1 MLKTMFNPPDVSG
14 GKNLFKQTA
23 LLISL
28 ALLTVAG
35 LCAQTSI
42 TVYNQN
48 FATVR
53 TTLTIPLKKGENLF
67 SYSNIPSAIE
77 PTSVHLT
84 PIKKSDK
91 IVIAL
96 QNFEYDLAN
105 TQKIL
110 NKYLDKEIEIITK
123 SGELFSG
130 ILKSFDHENIVIQRR
145 EDKGINMIHCGEIQN
160 INLEKMPE
168 NFYTK
173 PTLNWELISNKSG
186 DCETKLSY
194 ITRDISWDA
203 QYVGVLS
210 SDDKKLNL
218 SSWISLDNRSGKAYK
233 QVDLKLMAGEV
244 HLAPGYKPPRYAEGL
259 EMVTAK
265 GGVPEVVEKEFFE
278 YHLYTVK
285 NRKIDINNNQ
295 QKQISLFDPT
305 DVSVEKIFRYDC
317 NPSGDV
323 DVSIKFKNEEEYG
336 LGIPLPKGKVRIFKK
351 ESEDEEEFIG
361 ADNINHTPK
370 NEEVELKVGTAFD
383 IKGKFTTTLS
393 ERPTKNTRR
402 ETYEIELRNRKKE
415 DVVIEVIKGLGRN
428 WKIEESDEKYEKKDA
443 FTIQFNIQVPAEQE
457 KKFSFTVLY
466 KY

>member
-1 MLKTMFNPPDVSG
+1 MKGIIKT
-14 GKNLFKQTA
+14 TI
-23 LLISL
+23 LLISAVL
-28 ALLTVAG
+28 FVETTNLIG
-35 LCAQTSI
+35 ETSI

-48 FATVR
+48 FATVK
-53 TTLTIPLKKGENLF
+53 TDLTISLKKGINH
-67 SYSNIPSAIE
+67 YSLSDIPSSIE

-84 PIKKSDK
+84 PLKKSDK
-91 IVIAL
+91 LVIAL

-105 TQKIL
+105 TNKIL
-110 NKYLDKEIEIITK
+110 DKYLDGEIEIVAK
-123 SGELFSG
+123 NGELFSG
-130 ILKSFDHENIVIQRR
+130 VLKSFDGENIVIQ
-145 EDKGINMIHCGEIQN
+145 KKNGQGINMINRKEIQN

-173 PTLNWELISNKSG
+173 PTLNWELFSDKSG
-186 DCETKLSY
+186 DRQTKLSY
-194 ITRDISWDA
+194 ITQDMSWDA

-210 SDDKKLNL
+210 FDGKKLNL
-218 SSWISLDNRSGKAYK
+218 ASWISLNNRCGKAFK
-233 QVDLKLMAGEV
+233 NVNLKLMAGEV

-259 EMVTAK
+259 EMMTAK
-265 GGVPEVVEKEFFE
+265 GGAPEVVEEKFFE

-295 QKQISLFDPT
+295 QKQISLFDPA
-305 DVSVEKIFRYDC
+305 DVNVEKILRYDC
-317 NPSGDV
+317 NPSGKV
-323 DVSIKFKNEEEYG
+323 DVSIKFKNKEEYG

-351 ESEDEEEFIG
+351 GTDDKEEFVG
-361 ADNINHTPK
+361 EDNIDHTPK

-402 ETYEIELRNRKKE
+402 ETYEIELRNRKEE
-415 DVVIEVIKGLGRN
+415 DVVIEVIKRLGRN
-428 WKIEESDEKYEKKDA
+428 WTIEKSDEKYEKKDA

-457 KKFSFTVLY
+457 KKFSFIVLY